1 MRPANITANIS
12 AKIIRFALMVLLVV
26 ASTGSAHSKPLQ
38 LSPFKDD
45 LFDYPGILET
55 GFKGD
60 FVKVTYDKYIDIHKR
75 DVVLEREVQ
84 RKYVSEK
91 PRWSRQAMRLMVDGY
106 QMKYFSVGKINK
118 PVNFIVVYIHGSGGS
133 RFQGVNDWTF
143 GGNFNRIQN
152 LAIRNNGLYLSPG
165 FSDFGDRGTS
175 QISRLIQHHAKY
187 SPGAPVFIACG
198 SKGGFICWR
207 LTRNRE
213 ILPKLGGML
222 LFGSTWDDDF
232 FKSSAYKRRLPIYF
246 GHGSWDN
253 VLPWKK
259 QFGFFKRI
267 KNGIKSY
274 PAKFSLFNTGTHG
287 TPIRM
292 TDWRLILNWML
303 NKRG

>member
-1 MRPANITANIS
+1 MNWKMWCSIMALAIAVVSVNS
-12 AKIIRFALMVLLVV
+12 AIAK
-26 ASTGSAHSKPLQ
+26 SLQ
-38 LSPFKDD
+38 LSPYKDK
-45 LFDYPGILET
+45 LFQYPGILET
-55 GFKGD
+55 GHKGD

-75 DVVLEREVQ
+75 DVILEREVK

-91 PRWSRQAMRLMVDGY
+91 TRWSRKSMRLTVNKY
-106 QMKYFSVGKINK
+106 LMKYFAVGEFKK
-118 PVNFIVVYIHGSGGS
+118 PAKFIVVYVHGSGGS

-152 LAIRNNGLYLSPG
+152 LALRNGGLYLSPD
-165 FSDFGDRGTS
+165 FSDYGDRGTN
-175 QISRLIQHHAKY
+175 QIKQMILRHSKR

-207 LTRNRE
+207 LTRDAR
-213 ILPKLGGML
+213 ILPLMGGML
-222 LFGSTWDDDF
+222 LFGSTWDDEF
-232 FKSSAYKRRLPIYF
+232 FESAAIRHRLPIYF

-259 QFGFFKRI
+259 QFAFFERI
-267 KNGIKSY
+267 KKQIPSY

-303 NKRG
+303 KIRG